1 MQPEHGQPHFEL
13 AHDLALGF
21 ARSDLKRAAH
31 YLDKGQKGCLPAVR
45 RTASRQ
51 DEGLLL
57 ADALAEF
64 VQQARLAHAGLG
76 HDVDHAQLAAG
87 FGETTFKNFHFALA
101 PDIGGKAA
109 PYGRLE
115 PRRALTDG
123 VEPIDLLRLRLAL
136 DRVSAGESRL
146 DQSLHEALRGLAQ
159 VHGSRLG
166 EGLQARGEVHRVAER
181 RHRGAFAANL
191 RDHREPR
198 INADAHLGQHAV
210 LGRNRGRGGSEAFVN
225 EQPGAAGA

>member
-1 MQPEHGQPHFEL
+1 M
-13 AHDLALGF
+13 
-21 ARSDLKRAAH
+21 
-31 YLDKGQKGCLPAVR
+31 KGRKGVCRPSGEQLPDR
-45 RTASRQ
+45 I
-51 DEGLLL
+51 EGLLF

-76 HDVDHAQLAAG
+76 HDVDHAQFAAG

-101 PDIGGKAA
+101 PDKGGKAA

-115 PRRALTDG
+115 PRRTLTDR

-146 DQSLHEALRGLAQ
+146 DKSLHEEVRGLAQ

-166 EGLQARGEVHRVAER
+166 EGLQA
-181 RHRGAFAANL
+181 
-191 RDHREPR
+191 
-198 INADAHLGQHAV
+198 
-210 LGRNRGRGGSEAFVN
+210 
-225 EQPGAAGA
+225 